1 MVPGLVFPPN
11 LTSIPVERR
20 FVFLVRQNKVM
31 LSISCCDH
39 RKNLLRFLLL
49 KTAVVRRGVKP
60 GELLRVRR
68 CFMEETLSGE
78 PVCLHRRD
86 ILEILELDYIELL
99 VERDSSLVLFYH
111 AEAMEQTLRDP
122 ANRAILT
129 RCGYSADA
137 DVRALLSELQQRFQS
152 GSDLPHEVGVF
163 LGYPAKDVAGFIAN
177 LPRTPVEHGR
187 WAVYGDAGESVARM
201 ALYRRIEAAAER
213 VLNVCGDTRTFL
225 EYISTFN
232 QTTGVM

>member
-1 MVPGLVFPPN
+1 MLQ
-11 LTSIPVERR
+11 SAC
-20 FVFLVRQNKVM
+20 FL
-31 LSISCCDH
+31 H
-39 RKNLLRFLLL
+39 RKNLLSFLLL
-49 KTAVVRRGVKP
+49 KTAAVRSGVKP

-68 CFMEETLSGE
+68 CFTEKTLSGE

-86 ILEILELDYIELL
+86 ILNILQLDYIELL

-111 AEAMEQTLRDP
+111 AEAMEKALRDP

-129 RCGYSADA
+129 QCGYPVDA
-137 DVRALLSELQQRFQS
+137 DVRELLIDLQQRFQF
-152 GSDLPHEVGVF
+152 GQDLPHEVGVF
-163 LGYPAKDVAGFIAN
+163 LGYPAKDVAGFMAN

-201 ALYRRIEAAAER
+201 TLYRRIEAAAEH

-225 EYISTFN
+225 EHISTLN
-232 QTTGVM
+232 TTIGVM

>member
-1 MVPGLVFPPN
+1 L
-11 LTSIPVERR
+11 
-20 FVFLVRQNKVM
+20 FLKVRLNKVM
-31 LSISCCDH
+31 PSTSCCDH

-49 KTAVVRRGVKP
+49 KTAAVRRGVKP

-68 CFMEETLSGE
+68 CFTEEKLSGE

-86 ILEILELDYIELL
+86 ILNILELDYIELL

-111 AEAMEQTLRDP
+111 AETMKNALRDP

-129 RCGYSADA
+129 RCEYPVDA
-137 DVRALLSELQQRFQS
+137 NVPELLAELQRRFRI
-152 GSDLPHEVGVF
+152 GNDLPHEVGVF
-163 LGYPAKDVAGFIAN
+163 LGYPAKDVAGFMAN

-201 ALYRRIEAAAER
+201 TLYRRIEAAAER

-225 EYISTFN
+225 EHISTLN
-232 QTTGVM
+232 TTIGVM

>member
-1 MVPGLVFPPN
+1 MPP
-11 LTSIPVERR
+11 SAC
-20 FVFLVRQNKVM
+20 
-31 LSISCCDH
+31 LSH
-39 RKNLLRFLLL
+39 RNDLLRFLLL
-49 KTAVVRRGVKP
+49 KTAAVRRGVKP

-68 CFMEETLSGE
+68 CFTAATPSGA

-86 ILEILELDYIELL
+86 ILNILELDYVELL

-111 AEAMEQTLRDP
+111 PEAMSRALRDP

-129 RCGYSADA
+129 RCGYPAGA
-137 DVRALLSELQQRFQS
+137 DVRELLDDLQRHFRP

-163 LGYPAKDVAGFIAN
+163 LGYPAKDVAGFMAN
-177 LPRTPVEHGR
+177 LPRTPVERGR

-201 ALYRRIEAAAER
+201 TLYRRIEAAAEH

-225 EYISTFN
+225 EHISTLN
-232 QTTGVM
+232 TTTGVM

>member
-1 MVPGLVFPPN
+1 MLPPDC
-11 LTSIPVERR
+11 
-20 FVFLVRQNKVM
+20 FL
-31 LSISCCDH
+31 H

-49 KTAVVRRGVKP
+49 KTAAVRRGVKP

-68 CFMEETLSGE
+68 CFTEKTLSGE

-86 ILEILELDYIELL
+86 ILNILELDYIELL

-111 AEAMEQTLRDP
+111 PEAMKHALRDP

-129 RCGYSADA
+129 QCGYPGDA
-137 DVRALLSELQQRFQS
+137 DVRELLTELQQRFQF
-152 GSDLPHEVGVF
+152 GQDLPHEVGVF
-163 LGYPAKDVAGFIAN
+163 LGYPAKDVAGFMAN

-201 ALYRRIEAAAER
+201 TLYRRIEAAAEH
-213 VLNVCGDTRTFL
+213 VLNVCGTPQAFL
-225 EYISTFN
+225 KHISTIN
-232 QTTGVM
+232 PITQ

>member
-1 MVPGLVFPPN
+1 MPP
-11 LTSIPVERR
+11 SDC
-20 FVFLVRQNKVM
+20 F
-31 LSISCCDH
+31 SH

-49 KTAVVRRGVKP
+49 KTAAVRRGVKP

-68 CFMEETLSGE
+68 CFTEEALSGS

-86 ILEILELDYIELL
+86 ILNILELDYMELL

-111 AEAMEQTLRDP
+111 SEAMKHTLREP
-122 ANRAILT
+122 ANRAILVQ
-129 RCGYSADA
+129 CGYPVDA
-137 DVRALLSELQQRFQS
+137 DVNDLLKELQRRFRHKH
-152 GSDLPHEVGVF
+152 DLPHEVGVF
-163 LGYPAKDVAGFIAN
+163 LGYPAKDVAGFMAN

-201 ALYRRIEAAAER
+201 TLYRRIEVAAEH

-225 EYISTFN
+225 EHISTLN
-232 QTTGVM
+232 TTTGVM

>member
-1 MVPGLVFPPN
+1 MRS
-11 LTSIPVERR
+11 TT
-20 FVFLVRQNKVM
+20 
-31 LSISCCDH
+31 CCDH

-49 KTAVVRRGVKP
+49 KTAAVRRGVKP

-68 CFMEETLSGE
+68 CFTEETLFGE

-86 ILEILELDYIELL
+86 ILNILELDYVELL

-111 AEAMEQTLRDP
+111 PEAMKHALRDP

-129 RCGYSADA
+129 RCGYPVDA
-137 DVRALLSELQQRFQS
+137 PLSELLKELQRRFQHEH
-152 GSDLPHEVGVF
+152 DLPHEVGVF
-163 LGYPAKDVAGFIAN
+163 LGYPAKDVAGFMAN

-187 WAVYGDAGESVARM
+187 WVVYGDAGESIARM
-201 ALYRRIEAAAER
+201 TLYRRIEAAAER

-225 EYISTFN
+225 EHISTLN
-232 QTTGVM
+232 TTIGVM

>member
-1 MVPGLVFPPN
+1 
-11 LTSIPVERR
+11 
-20 FVFLVRQNKVM
+20 M
-31 LSISCCDH
+31 LPSACLSH
-39 RKNLLRFLLL
+39 RKSIVRFLLL
-49 KTAVVRRGVKP
+49 KTAAVRRGVKP

-68 CFMEETLSGE
+68 CFTEETPSGE

-86 ILEILELDYIELL
+86 ILSILELDYIELL

-111 AEAMEQTLRDP
+111 TEAMKHTLRDP

-129 RCGYSADA
+129 ACGYPADA
-137 DVRALLSELQQRFQS
+137 GMNMLLKELQRRFQP
-152 GSDLPHEVGVF
+152 GQNLPHEVGVF
-163 LGYPAKDVAGFIAN
+163 LGYPAKDVAGFMAN

-201 ALYRRIEAAAER
+201 TLYRRIEAAAEH

-225 EYISTFN
+225 EHISTLN
-232 QTTGVM
+232 TTTGVI